1 MKQLIKDANFL
12 KILSANLLSHIGSGI
27 TMIGVPWHLVNQ
39 EGGETLYGWA
49 AIASTLILFLIS
61 PYVGVLVD
69 RHSRRA
75 LHMSYDFTGML
86 VTAGFALWGIWAGGF
101 ANWQLFLIYITG
113 TLYYAFHFPTI
124 FALNQELFASHQYRT
139 LNSLM
144 EVQGQVSAML
154 AGALGSL
161 LIETWGLMKVLL
173 LDAATYSAAFALIG
187 WIRLPKDG
195 GKGRETAPATATVA
209 KRTFWQDLKE
219 GWAFLR
225 RNRTLF
231 VFFAASFMP
240 FITVMVT
247 NYLFPVYIAKT
258 LHQDASIYALTE
270 VIYAVGA
277 VLAGLTMSPLS
288 RRIGLYN
295 AVLTTTATFTAA
307 MFTVALVP
315 VVSVFLLMKV
325 LLGWGNAGT
334 RINRNTFMMETVP
347 NRLIGRV
354 NGFFQTFGIS
364 LRVAFISLFTFTVS
378 RTGAS
383 FSLLIMGLA
392 LAASVAAIWSCRRL
406 GQPHPKNQVFTPAA
420 IRKH

>member
-187 WIRLPKDG
+187 WIGSQRTAERAGKRRRQQRLSP
-195 GKGRETAPATATVA
+195 KGR
-209 KRTFWQDLKE
+209 L
-219 GWAFLR
+219 G
-225 RNRTLF
+225 
-231 VFFAASFMP
+231 
-240 FITVMVT
+240 
-247 NYLFPVYIAKT
+247 KT
-258 LHQDASIYALTE
+258 
-270 VIYAVGA
+270 
-277 VLAGLTMSPLS
+277 
-288 RRIGLYN
+288 
-295 AVLTTTATFTAA
+295 
-307 MFTVALVP
+307 
-315 VVSVFLLMKV
+315 
-325 LLGWGNAGT
+325 
-334 RINRNTFMMETVP
+334 
-347 NRLIGRV
+347 
-354 NGFFQTFGIS
+354 
-364 LRVAFISLFTFTVS
+364 
-378 RTGAS
+378 
-383 FSLLIMGLA
+383 
-392 LAASVAAIWSCRRL
+392 
-406 GQPHPKNQVFTPAA
+406 
-420 IRKH
+420 